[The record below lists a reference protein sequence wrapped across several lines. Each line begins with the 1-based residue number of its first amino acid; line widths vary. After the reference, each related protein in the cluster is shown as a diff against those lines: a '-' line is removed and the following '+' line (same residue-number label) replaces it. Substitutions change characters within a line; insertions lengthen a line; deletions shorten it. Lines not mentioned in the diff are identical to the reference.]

1 MRVWPTHIISE
12 RNAQAARILC
22 AITFH
27 FNRSR
32 LGYLAEVLRSLAEY
46 PVAAMDVIVVTNTLH
61 KDELSLLNRLCRET
75 LPQDEVSVRSY
86 GDLADGWDLTWCH
99 KTIIAT
105 EFVHENHGR
114 YTHFIYLEND
124 IRLSFLNFCYFVE
137 YREALR
143 GFGLL
148 PSFVR
153 VEYSKALGGFTGSD
167 VFWPVYVPVQS
178 HVVLGDMVL
187 VNMPNPY
194 NPLFILDLELAAE
207 YVQSPSFDRQASGA
221 VCPWGVAERAAMGL
235 CLENVPAPFQSRYVT
250 PVYQKTDT
258 VPAFAWVW
266 HMPNNYA
273 DNPRSA
279 LGKVRMDRMF
289 VGAGEL
295 GQEGRWSIANSIA
308 ITADDLD
315 DERQGSSDES
325 GRYHAGVASNATA
338 DAFDADASLLA
349 ENVPALSD
357 QYYLITH
364 HDTVVFFDTDLRR
377 VRHAP
382 FGIAPWSLAI
392 ELAGQKGRL
401 LAQGKSPGEVR
412 QLSVGTADNDA
423 TTHVTP
429 TSFDCDIETFSDGSV
444 GIRTGDHYLGS
455 DLDGFV
461 RPKDWCREWE
471 RYQLVRADT
480 IEGLTLLRR
489 YSWLSHADRRV
500 YSLAAQPIDF
510 GRERPAESS
519 ALAASLAPGAI
530 AFRRKVAFGP
540 AALKLIER
548 RPQLVFEPCN
558 PALGQII
565 PERLKIFDSGTEAQS
580 DFSLFRPLIH
590 FLLGNE
596 HSELEKLRHS
606 LDSLSRVAGL
616 GAAICITSAQSAT
629 DLRQLIPEPY
639 RSDALFLDASMT
651 GALVGILDY
660 HPVVHADV
668 GCTFGTDLKE
678 NLIELLLSLEGELVL
693 RSRLTAYASAPNF
706 PTQSGDLDGP
716 WLRKPWSTSQTL

>member
-1 MRVWPTHIISE
+1 MRVLSNHIISE
-12 RNAQAARILC
+12 NAQGARILC

-27 FNRSR
+27 FDRSR

-46 PVAAMDVIVVTNTLH
+46 PVAAMDVIIVTNTLQ

-75 LPQDEVSVRSY
+75 LPPNEVSVRSY
-86 GDLADGWDLTWCH
+86 GDLTDRWDLTWCH
-99 KTIIAT
+99 KTIIAR
-105 EFVHENHGR
+105 EFIYENPGR

-143 GFGLL
+143 RFGLL
-148 PSFVR
+148 PSFIR
-153 VEYSKALGGFTGSD
+153 VEYSKALGGFTASD

-194 NPLFILDLELAAE
+194 NPLFILDLELGAE
-207 YVQSPSFDRQASGA
+207 YVQSPSFDRQASGT

-250 PVYQKTDT
+250 PVYRKSDT
-258 VPAFAWVW
+258 APAFALVW

-289 VGAGEL
+289 IGAGEL
-295 GQEGRWSIANSIA
+295 GQDGRWSIAVA
-308 ITADDLD
+308 ADDRD
-315 DERQGSSDES
+315 DESLGTSDES
-325 GRYHAGVASNATA
+325 GRSHARAVSNADHDTVGA
-338 DAFDADASLLA
+338 GASLVVESVWSL
-349 ENVPALSD
+349 PD

-364 HDTVVFFDTDLRR
+364 HDTVVFLDTDSRL

-382 FGIAPWSLAI
+382 FGIAAWSLVI

-401 LAQGKSPGEVR
+401 LRRGKSPGEVR
-412 QLSVGTADNDA
+412 QLSAGRFDSDTSTKMV
-423 TTHVTP
+423 P
-429 TSFDCDIETFSDGSV
+429 TNLDCDIENFSDGSI

-455 DLDGFV
+455 DLDGLV
-461 RPKDWCREWE
+461 RLKDWCRDWE
-471 RYQLVRADT
+471 RYQLVRVDT

-489 YSWLSHADRRV
+489 YSWLSHTDRRV
-500 YSLAAQPIDF
+500 HSLAAQPIDF

-548 RPQLVFEPCN
+548 RPQIVFEPSN
-558 PALGQII
+558 AALEQLI
-565 PERLKIFDSGTEAQS
+565 PERVKILDSNTEAQS
-580 DFSLFRPLIH
+580 VFSLFRPLIH
-590 FLLGNE
+590 FWLGND

-616 GAAICITSAQSAT
+616 DATICIASTQSKT
-629 DLRQLIPEPY
+629 HLRQLVPEKY
-639 RSDALFLDASMT
+639 RSDALFLDADTT
-651 GALVGILDY
+651 GAYAGIHDY
-660 HPVVHADV
+660 HPVVHAYV
-668 GCTFGTDLKE
+668 GCTFGVDLKE
-678 NLIELLLSLEGELVL
+678 GLIELLLSLKGELVL
-693 RSRLTAYASAPNF
+693 GFGLTAYASLPNF
-706 PTQSGDLDGP
+706 LTQSENLDGP
-716 WLRKPWSTSQTL
+716 RL